1 MTVKKYSFP
10 IPNQKEK
17 IYQVIAYGILLFN
30 MLMMAMAL
38 PGERNYLLQV
48 LVQLVVFIFLVVLDV
63 RNHRKNKKLLP
74 LGILM
79 LAYSVFWIRYGF
91 NFAFVVNLILWGL
104 YSVSRRKFFIS
115 IDAEKIVY
123 PSFPKKNMD
132 WAELNNVILKD
143 DILTIDCKNNHVYQH
158 FIKDSGQIVN
168 EQEFSE
174 FCRSRLSQANS

>member
-1 MTVKKYSFP
+1 MATKQYSFP

-30 MLMMAMAL
+30 LLMMAMAM
-38 PGERNYLLQV
+38 PEEKNYLLQV
-48 LVQLVVFIFLVVLDV
+48 FVQLVVFILLVVLDV

-91 NFAFVVNLILWGL
+91 NFAFVANLILWGL
-104 YSVSRRKFFIS
+104 YTVSRRKFFIN
-115 IDAEKIVY
+115 IDTEKITY

-132 WAELNNVILKD
+132 WADLNNVILKD
-143 DILTIDCKNNHVYQH
+143 DILTIDCKNNKVYQH
-158 FIKDSGQIVN
+158 FINNSGQIVN
-168 EQEFSE
+168 EQEFNE
-174 FCRSRLSQANS
+174 FCRSWLSRANS